1 MNPIIKKVDKQVL
14 AAIEK
19 GIEPDLSM
27 VENPTAYFT
36 GLIKRQGM
44 QKSWSVVN
52 SLRQTLRGVGYGLSH
67 LIKWSYEY
75 FSHEQA
81 QANQEFYFATQALEL
96 DLHFYESKRRAVAK
110 FYDEDYESEIM
121 AWDIEEAN
129 QAWDIEEANQ
139 AKELLD
145 SLVDLS
151 QAILTVSP
159 PIVEGIDPVGLISEV
174 LPIFQGF
181 QAFLPEFMATL
192 DKHNIL
198 WLTHRNRERVDTP
211 KLEITLP
218 ETVEKAFLPLQEMLQ
233 KSHEPIGVTK
243 GVGDFQGFCIGLVQA
258 PGSPDE
264 RDLHGNWISKEDLE
278 RACDKWAF
286 NHAVVGIGHTDF
298 PEEQGI
304 NHPHFVI
311 LRNWIQM
318 GDTTIGGRLVKD
330 GSWLQAYQA
339 NSEWAMNALEN
350 FEING
355 LSPGGSAR
363 FITD

>member
-19 GIEPDLSM
+19 GIDPDLSM
-27 VENPTAYFT
+27 IENPTAYFT

-52 SLRQTLRGVGYGLSH
+52 SLHQTLRGIEYSLGY
-67 LIKWSYEY
+67 LIKRSYEY
-75 FSHEQA
+75 FSHERA
-81 QANQEFYFATQALEL
+81 QTNQEFYFAAQALEL
-96 DLHFYESKRRAVAK
+96 DLQFYDSKRRAVAK
-110 FYDEDYESEIM
+110 FCDADYEKEIM
-121 AWDIEEAN
+121 AWDIHEAN
-129 QAWDIEEANQ
+129 M
-139 AKELLD
+139 AKEILD

-151 QAILTVSP
+151 QTVIAVP
-159 PIVEGIDPVGLISEV
+159 PPVVEGINPSELVSEV
-174 LPIFQGF
+174 LPIFQAF
-181 QAFLPEFMATL
+181 QAFLPEFMAVM
-192 DKHNIL
+192 DEKNIL
-198 WLTHRNRERVDTP
+198 WLTNRNRERVDTP
-211 KLEITLP
+211 TLEITLP
-218 ETVEKAFLPLQEMLQ
+218 DTVEKAFLPVQELIQ
-233 KSHEPIGVTK
+233 KSTEPISIEK
-243 GVGDFQGFCIGLVQA
+243 GITDFQGFCIGLVQA

-264 RDLHGNWISKEDLE
+264 RDLHGNWASKEDIE

-286 NHAVVGIGHTDF
+286 NHAVVGIGHTEF
-298 PEEQGI
+298 PEEQGT

-318 GDTTIGGRLVKD
+318 GDTTIGGRTVKD